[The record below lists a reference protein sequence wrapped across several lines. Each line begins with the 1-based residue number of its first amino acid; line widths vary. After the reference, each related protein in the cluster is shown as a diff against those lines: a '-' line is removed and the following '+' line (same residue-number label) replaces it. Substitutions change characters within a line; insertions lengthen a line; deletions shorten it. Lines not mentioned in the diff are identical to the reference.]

1 MKVRKVYIHQQDN
14 WPNFFWDEG
23 LVASALASVRYKQGR
38 VIGLINT
45 LGFTQKNASQL
56 ETLAQDVLKSSEIEG
71 ELLDLQ
77 QVRSSLARKLG
88 ISIAGM
94 KESDRK
100 VDGVVEMMLDATQ
113 NYDEPLNKN
122 RMFNWH
128 AALFPTGRNTMYKI
142 NVAKYR
148 DDKGGAM
155 QVISGA
161 MSKEKVHFEAPDAK
175 LLTKEMN
182 TFFAW
187 LNKKSKIDDVVKA
200 AVAHLWFVTIHPF
213 DDGNGRIARALSDML
228 LTSSEQG
235 NQRYYSMSAA
245 ICKNRKQYY
254 NSLEATQKGNLDIT
268 KWLLWFLS
276 CMDEALSET
285 EKSYNTVLQKA
296 SFHYKHRK
304 TKLNDRQRKMVNKLF
319 DGIDGLLNTSKW
331 AKMDKCSQDTAHR
344 DIMQLID
351 LKVLKQASGGGR
363 NTNYVLRNMKVK

>member
-23 LVASALASVRYKQGR
+23 SVATALANVRYKQGR

-88 ISIAGM
+88 INIAGM

-113 NYDEPLNKN
+113 NYDEPLTKT

-155 QVISGA
+155 QVVSGA
-161 MSKEKVHFEAPDAK
+161 MGKEKVHFEAPEAK

-187 LNKKSKIDDVVKA
+187 LNKKSKMDDVVKA

-213 DDGNGRIARALSDML
+213 DDGNGRIARALSDMM
-228 LTSSEQG
+228 LTRSEQG
-235 NQRYYSMSAA
+235 NKRYYSMSAS

-254 NSLEATQKGNLDIT
+254 TYLETTQKVI
-268 KWLLWFLS
+268 
-276 CMDEALSET
+276 
-285 EKSYNTVLQKA
+285 
-296 SFHYKHRK
+296 
-304 TKLNDRQRKMVNKLF
+304 
-319 DGIDGLLNTSKW
+319 
-331 AKMDKCSQDTAHR
+331 
-344 DIMQLID
+344 
-351 LKVLKQASGGGR
+351 
-363 NTNYVLRNMKVK
+363 